1 MRQAGDPEYAA
12 LLSRLRVR
20 TPTDKDIETLNDRI
34 GAELPN
40 MESVAVTVRR
50 HALRQAI
57 NMQRMRELESKSDT
71 RITYCISNLAK
82 RHNML
87 THEAY
92 QNRFGEHGSP
102 VNAILPLLPGVPL
115 MVTENINQTL
125 GMKSS
130 PYLTD

>member
-1 MRQAGDPEYAA
+1 MRQEGDPECAA

-20 TPTDKDIETLNDRI
+20 EPTDEDINDRI

-40 MESVAVTVRR
+40 MELVTVTVRR

-71 RITYCISNLAK
+71 RITYCIGNPAK
-82 RHNML
+82 RHNISP
-87 THEAY
+87 HEAY
-92 QNRFGEHGSP
+92 QIQFGEHGSP
-102 VNAILPLLPGVPL
+102 VDAILPPLPGVPL
-115 MVTENINQTL
+115 MVTKNINQTL

-130 PYLTD
+130 PHLTD